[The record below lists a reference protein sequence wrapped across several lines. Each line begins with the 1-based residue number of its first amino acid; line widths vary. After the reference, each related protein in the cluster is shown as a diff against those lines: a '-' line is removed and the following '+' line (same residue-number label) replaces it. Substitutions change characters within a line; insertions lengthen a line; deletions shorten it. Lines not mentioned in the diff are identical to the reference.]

1 MGKNTKAA
9 VDIFNDLYASYLSL
23 KRIHFTTTH
32 QAEHLRTDEMMGIV
46 LDYADS
52 IMENCMG
59 LFGRIQ
65 PSDLKYSDFGTFATD
80 KEAYTAIR
88 TRLAAFR
95 LIIEKNVNMNG
106 VLNIVDEFAQKINR
120 YIYLSDNS

>member
-9 VDIFNDLYASYLSL
+9 VDFFNDLYASYLSL
-23 KRIHFTTTH
+23 KRIHFTTTK

-59 LFGRIQ
+59 LFGRIS
-65 PSDLKYSDFGTFATD
+65 PADLKHIEFGTFSTD
-80 KEAYTAIR
+80 KDAYTAIR
-88 TRLAAFR
+88 KKLAAFR
-95 LIIEKNVNMNG
+95 VTIENNVNMNG

>member
-9 VDIFNDLYASYLSL
+9 VDLFNCLYGSYLSL

-32 QAEHLRTDEMMGIV
+32 QAEHLRTDEMMSEV
-46 LDYADS
+46 LDYADA

-59 LFGRIQ
+59 LFGRISK
-65 PSDLKYSDFGTFATD
+65 SDLNYCEFGTFETD
-80 KEAYTAIR
+80 KEVYNAIR
-88 TRLAAFR
+88 TKLAAFR
-95 LIIEKNVNMNG
+95 VIIEKNVNMNG